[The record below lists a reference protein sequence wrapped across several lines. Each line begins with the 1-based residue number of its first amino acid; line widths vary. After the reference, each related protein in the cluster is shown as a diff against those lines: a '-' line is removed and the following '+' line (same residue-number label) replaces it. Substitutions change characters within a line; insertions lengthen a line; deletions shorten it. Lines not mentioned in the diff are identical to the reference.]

1 MSTQLTETYN
11 LVYDVSCMYEF
22 ILRMRSIRSISRY
35 MRLHTIAR
43 NMQIFMV
50 FYNVYFFCFLEDCNL
65 KCNKP
70 ELKNKAPQIQK
81 NLYNTTNGKFYITIG
96 RLMAHAFAEMVS
108 LRLLLMIAKIPNFCS
123 SRAMRLHQDYNWCNI
138 FIPLSVGLCL
148 CCSRDSDFLTL
159 L

>member
-50 FYNVYFFCFLEDCNL
+50 FYNVYFFCFFFFNL
-65 KCNKP
+65 DNPSIFCDNK
-70 ELKNKAPQIQK
+70 NV
-81 NLYNTTNGKFYITIG
+81 IG
-96 RLMAHAFAEMVS
+96 G
-108 LRLLLMIAKIPNFCS
+108 
-123 SRAMRLHQDYNWCNI
+123 D
-138 FIPLSVGLCL
+138 
-148 CCSRDSDFLTL
+148 
-159 L
+159 